1 MTFYDAT
8 AKFDQCRDDF
18 VAALAELHIDKP
30 HTLYHYTSAH
40 GMLSIIEHN
49 RLWAT
54 GFQYLNDASELEYG
68 FALGKQFMEQLLKE
82 ENDEAI
88 KTLLTRSINMCHT
101 GSLHFDVY
109 ITCFCEKDD
118 VLNQWRVYSGNSQGY
133 ALGFTLADIEHRQL
147 RNKILNRNQDFVL
160 RKVIYDQATQKKII
174 SDTISS
180 IITTM
185 KSLLD
190 EQNQETVIPP
200 ACQTIRALLT
210 EISLF
215 FKHPAFSVEHEWRA
229 IHIVTREQPSDIKF
243 REGAYGLTPYVE
255 LDISAHD
262 GMYPNKL
269 PLESITAGPSRNPE
283 TLKNALRKMKEV
295 KGLRCYISDT
305 SLPVRL

>member
-1 MTFYDAT
+1 MNIYDAI
-8 AKFDQCRDDF
+8 AKFDKCRDDF
-18 VAALAELHIDKP
+18 VAALAELHLDKP
-30 HTLYHYTSAH
+30 ETLFHYTSAH

-54 GFQYLNDASELEYG
+54 GFQYLNDASEVEYG

-82 ENDEAI
+82 EKDEAI
-88 KTLLTRSINMCHT
+88 KTLLTRSINLCHT
-101 GSLHFDVY
+101 GCLHFDVY
-109 ITCFCEKDD
+109 ITCFCEKYD
-118 VLNQWRVYSGNSQGY
+118 VLNQWRVYSGSSQGY

-147 RNKILNRNQDFVL
+147 RNRILNRNQSFVL
-160 RKVIYDQATQKKII
+160 RKVLYDQATQRKII
-174 SDTISS
+174 SETISS
-180 IITTM
+180 TIKTM

-190 EQNQETVIPP
+190 EQNQEIVIPA
-200 ACQTIRALLT
+200 ACQIISSLLT

-215 FKHPAFSVEHEWRA
+215 FKHPAFSVEHEWRV
-229 IHIVTREQPSDIKF
+229 IHIVTQEQPSEIKF

-255 LDISAHD
+255 LDISSHD

-283 TLKNALRKMKEV
+283 PLKKALRKMKEV
-295 KGLRCYISDT
+295 KGLRCSISDT